1 MNSFGL
7 LVLVGWIPATFVL
20 MLAVPRRTA
29 LLMSVIGGCLFL
41 PCGSHSFPGMP
52 DLTKP
57 MVMCLAPGIAAAL
70 LDPTGLLRFRPSV
83 RDLPILA
90 IVLVPLASSLVNGLG
105 SHDGLSLVFQSF
117 ITWGMPYLLGRV
129 YFSDDRGMR
138 ALALAIVVGG
148 LLYVPLCLYEI
159 RMSPQLHV
167 IAYGFGQAD
176 FSGNMRYG
184 GFRPLVFMQTG
195 LMLGFWMSAASVV
208 ALAVWKLKMFKL
220 PFTLKA
226 GWSALALVGTTILCK
241 SFGAIILMGIGFVT
255 ILRARSLRA
264 RGILLALVIGPQLF
278 VFTRV
283 TGLLDR
289 QTISHAMEFMP
300 DDRVESLDTRA
311 KNEDLL
317 VEKALQQPLFG
328 WGGWGRSRIVNEEG
342 DDVTI
347 VDSIWVEILGRNGL
361 VGLFAL
367 MGVLFVGPATFLQ
380 RVPPSAWRRAETAPA
395 FVLALVLAAFAIDCT
410 MNAMINPAF
419 LLAIGGL
426 VSYRPAPA
434 AASPPARAPLQRA
447 GAA

>member
-1 MNSFGL
+1 MNSLGL

-41 PCGSHSFPGMP
+41 PCGSHSFPGLP

-83 RDLPILA
+83 RDLPILG
-90 IVLVPLASSLVNGLG
+90 IVLCPLASSLTNGLG

-129 YFSDDRGMR
+129 YFADDAGQR
-138 ALALAIVVGG
+138 ALAKAILIGG

-159 RMSPQLHV
+159 RLSPQLHV
-167 IAYGFGQAD
+167 ILYGFGQAD

-195 LMLGFWMSAASVV
+195 LMLGFWMSAASSV
-208 ALAVWKLKMFKL
+208 ALGNWQLKMFQL
-220 PFTLKA
+220 PFALKV
-226 GWSALALVGTTILCK
+226 GWCTIALVATTILCK
-241 SFGAIILMGIGFVT
+241 SFGAIILMLIAFGT
-255 ILRARSLRA
+255 IVRAKTLRARW
-264 RGILLALVIGPQLF
+264 IMLALVVGPQLF
-278 VFTRV
+278 VFCRV
-283 TGLLDR
+283 AGLLDR
-289 QTISHAMEFMP
+289 QTISSAMDFMP
-300 DDRVESLDTRA
+300 SDRVESLDTRA

-317 VEKALQQPLFG
+317 VQKALQQPLFG

-361 VGLFAL
+361 FGLISL
-367 MGVLFVGPATFLQ
+367 MGVLFVGPATFLA
-380 RVPPSAWRRAETAPA
+380 RVPPSVWRRSETAPA
-395 FVLALVLAAFAIDCT
+395 FCLALVIAMFAVDCT

-426 VSYRPAPA
+426 VSYRPARRPA
-434 AASPPARAPLQRA
+434 PPPVARAA
-447 GAA
+447 